1 MMLVLIAFA
10 TVFSVLALMLTMRH
24 SYKRALLEARLERAR
39 TNFPKGKVLWYNS
52 AKGSLN
58 DTYHSCW
65 AKVTGEPFYKNKVL
79 LFVPVELSIAGSE
92 PVIHVVP
99 AESLVELAQINS

>member
-1 MMLVLIAFA
+1 MLVVIAVA
-10 TVFSVLALMLTMRH
+10 TVVSVLAMMLTMRH
-24 SYKRALLEARLERAR
+24 SYKRALLEAKLERAIGHY
-39 TNFPKGKVLWYNS
+39 PKGKVFWYNS

-65 AKVTGEPFYKNKVL
+65 ATVKGEPFYKNKVL
-79 LFVPVELSIAGSE
+79 LFVPVELAVAGSD
-92 PVIHVVP
+92 PVLHSVP